1 MENFDW
7 LMPNNYKEPPLVRLA
22 LDTLTNEEDQ
32 ILNDWIKIVFPYI
45 LDYFSLRN
53 AKGTSFQVAE
63 VLTADLDIPLE
74 KRQKIINKLVN
85 KSRLKIFLVF
95 MN

>member
-7 LMPNNYKEPPLVRLA
+7 LMPNNYNVPDPTKTKEPPLVRLA

-74 KRQKIINKLVN
+74 KRQKMGASHLCNL
-85 KSRLKIFLVF
+85 
-95 MN
+95 